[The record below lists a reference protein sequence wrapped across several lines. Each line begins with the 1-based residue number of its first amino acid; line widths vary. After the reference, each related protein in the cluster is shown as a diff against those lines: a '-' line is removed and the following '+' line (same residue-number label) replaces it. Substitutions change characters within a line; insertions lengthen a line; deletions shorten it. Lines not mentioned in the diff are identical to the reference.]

1 MLIDRKPKFRSRKLD
16 FSKTLAVY
24 RFNEI
29 DEFDDYDEP
38 LRSVV
43 QVATGVD
50 KEEEDVLIFCIV
62 LSSALDS
69 VGTPSSPSPDPPNQ
83 QDSALLHSHPGS
95 STED

>member
-16 FSKTLAVY
+16 FNKALAVY

-29 DEFDDYDEP
+29 DDFDDYDEP

-50 KEEEDVLIFCIV
+50 KEEEDVCF
-62 LSSALDS
+62 
-69 VGTPSSPSPDPPNQ
+69 
-83 QDSALLHSHPGS
+83 ALLCVATS
-95 STED
+95 D